1 MTTLNRG
8 TRRRL
13 ERNGVVVKELESIIE
28 ERTRNAI
35 HHTVRHYSAVL
46 ALCLRD
52 KLGFGKKRAQR
63 FMKDVETMFDDIL
76 AGYLTLDDVIETVE
90 EELGITI

>member
-1 MTTLNRG
+1 MTTLNRA

-13 ERNGVVVKELESIIE
+13 ERNGIVVKELESIIE
-28 ERTRNAI
+28 ERTKDAI
-35 HHTVRHYSAVL
+35 DYTVKQYSAVL

-63 FMKDVETMFDDIL
+63 FMKDVDTVFGDIL

>member
-1 MTTLNRG
+1 MTTLNRS

-28 ERTRNAI
+28 ERTRDAI
-35 HHTVRHYSAVL
+35 DYTVKQYSAVV

-52 KLGFGKKRAQR
+52 KLGFGTIRTQR
-63 FMKDVETMFDDIL
+63 FLQDVNEVFDSIIK
-76 AGYLTLDDVIETVE
+76 GYLTLDDVIETVKQ
-90 EELGITI
+90 ELDLEF

>member
-1 MTTLNRG
+1 MKALNRS

-13 ERNGVVVKELESIIE
+13 ERNGVAMKELESIIE

-35 HHTVRHYSAVL
+35 HYTVRHYSAVL

-90 EELGITI
+90 KELDITI

>member
-1 MTTLNRG
+1 MRTLNRG

-28 ERTRNAI
+28 ERTRDAI
-35 HHTVRHYSAVL
+35 DYTVRQYSAVL
-46 ALCLRD
+46 ALCLKD

-63 FMKDVETMFDDIL
+63 FMKDVDTMFGDVL

-90 EELGITI
+90 KELDITI

>member
-1 MTTLNRG
+1 MTTLNRA

-28 ERTRNAI
+28 KRTRDAI
-35 HHTVRHYSAVL
+35 EYTVRQYSAVV

-63 FMKDVETMFDDIL
+63 FMKAIDTMFGDIT

-90 EELGITI
+90 EELGIRI

>member
-13 ERNGVVVKELESIIE
+13 QRNGVVVKELESIIE
-28 ERTRNAI
+28 EQTRNAI
-35 HHTVRHYSAVL
+35 DYTVRQYSAVV
-46 ALCLRD
+46 ALCLKD
-52 KLGFGKKRAQR
+52 KLGFGKTRAQR
-63 FMKDVETMFDDIL
+63 FLKDVDTMFSDVL

-90 EELGITI
+90 KELNITI

>member
-8 TRRRL
+8 TKRRL
-13 ERNGVVVKELESIIE
+13 ERNGIVVKELESIIE
-28 ERTRNAI
+28 ERTRDAI
-35 HHTVRHYSAVL
+35 KYTVWQYSAVV

-63 FMKDVETMFDDIL
+63 FMKDVDTMFGDVL

-90 EELGITI
+90 KELNITI

>member
-1 MTTLNRG
+1 MTTLNRS

-28 ERTRNAI
+28 KRTKDAI
-35 HHTVRHYSAVL
+35 DYTVKQYSAVL

-52 KLGFGKKRAQR
+52 KLGFGKIRTRR
-63 FMKDVETMFDDIL
+63 FLQEVNEVFDSIIK
-76 AGYLTLDDVIETVE
+76 GYLTLDDVIETVKQ
-90 EELGITI
+90 ELDLEF

>member
-1 MTTLNRG
+1 MTTLNRR

-13 ERNGVVVKELESIIE
+13 ERNGVVIKELESIIE
-28 ERTRNAI
+28 ERTRDAI
-35 HHTVRHYSAVL
+35 DYTVRQYSAVL

-63 FMKDVETMFDDIL
+63 FLKDVDTMFSDIL

-90 EELGITI
+90 KELDITI

>member
-1 MTTLNRG
+1 MTTLNRS

-28 ERTRNAI
+28 ERTRDAI
-35 HHTVRHYSAVL
+35 DYTVKQYSAVL

-52 KLGFGKKRAQR
+52 KLGFGKIRTQR
-63 FMKDVETMFDDIL
+63 FLQDVNEVFDSIIK
-76 AGYLTLDDVIETVE
+76 GYLSLDDVIETVNQ
-90 EELGITI
+90 ELDLEF

>member
-1 MTTLNRG
+1 MRTLNRS

-28 ERTRNAI
+28 ERTRDAI
-35 HHTVRHYSAVL
+35 DYTVKQYSAVL

-52 KLGFGKKRAQR
+52 KLGFGKIRTRR
-63 FMKDVETMFDDIL
+63 FLQDDNEVFDSIIK
-76 AGYLTLDDVIETVE
+76 GYLTLDDVIETVKQ
-90 EELGITI
+90 ELDLEF

>member
-1 MTTLNRG
+1 MTALNRS

-28 ERTRNAI
+28 ERTRDAI
-35 HHTVRHYSAVL
+35 DYTVRQYSAVL

-63 FMKDVETMFDDIL
+63 FLKDVDTMFSDIL

-90 EELGITI
+90 KELDITI

>member
-1 MTTLNRG
+1 MTTLNRA

-28 ERTRNAI
+28 ERTRDAI
-35 HHTVRHYSAVL
+35 DYTVRQYSAVV

-52 KLGFGKKRAQR
+52 KLGFGKQRAQR
-63 FMKDVETMFDDIL
+63 FMKDVDTMFADIS
-76 AGYLTLDDVIETVE
+76 AGRLTLDDVIETVE
-90 EELGITI
+90 KELDITI

>member
-1 MTTLNRG
+1 MTTLNRS

-28 ERTRNAI
+28 ERTRDAI
-35 HHTVRHYSAVL
+35 DYTVRQYSAVV

-52 KLGFGKKRAQR
+52 KLGFGKIRARR
-63 FMKDVETMFDDIL
+63 FLQDVNEVFDSIIK
-76 AGYLTLDDVIETVE
+76 GYLTLDDVIETVKQ
-90 EELGITI
+90 ELDLEF

>member
-8 TRRRL
+8 IRRRL

-28 ERTRNAI
+28 ERTRDAI
-35 HHTVRHYSAVL
+35 DYTVRQYSAVL
-46 ALCLRD
+46 ALCLKD
-52 KLGFGKKRAQR
+52 KLGFGKTRAQR
-63 FMKDVETMFDDIL
+63 FMKDVDTMFGDIM

-90 EELGITI
+90 KELNIKI

>member
-1 MTTLNRG
+1 MRTLNRS

-28 ERTRNAI
+28 ERTRDAI
-35 HHTVRHYSAVL
+35 DYTVKQYSAVL

-52 KLGFGKKRAQR
+52 KLGFGKIRTRR
-63 FMKDVETMFDDIL
+63 FLQDVNEVFDSIIK
-76 AGYLTLDDVIETVE
+76 GYLTLDDVIETVKQ
-90 EELGITI
+90 ELDLEF

>member
-8 TRRRL
+8 IRRRL

-28 ERTRNAI
+28 ERTRDAI
-35 HHTVRHYSAVL
+35 DYTVRQYSAVL
-46 ALCLRD
+46 ALCLKD
-52 KLGFGKKRAQR
+52 KLGFGKTRAQR
-63 FMKDVETMFDDIL
+63 FMKDVDTMFGDII

-90 EELGITI
+90 KELNIKI

>member
-28 ERTRNAI
+28 ERTRDAI
-35 HHTVRHYSAVL
+35 DYTVRQYSAVL

-52 KLGFGKKRAQR
+52 KLGFGKIRVQR
-63 FMKDVETMFDDIL
+63 FLQDVNEVFDSIIK
-76 AGYLTLDDVIETVE
+76 GYLSLDDVIETVKQ
-90 EELGITI
+90 ELDLEF

>member
-28 ERTRNAI
+28 ERTKDAI
-35 HHTVRHYSAVL
+35 DYTVRQYSAVL
-46 ALCLRD
+46 ALCLKD

-63 FMKDVETMFDDIL
+63 FMKHVDTMFGDIL

-90 EELGITI
+90 KELDITI

>member
-1 MTTLNRG
+1 MRTLNRG

-13 ERNGVVVKELESIIE
+13 ERNGVVMKELESIIE
-28 ERTRNAI
+28 ERTRNTI
-35 HHTVRHYSAVL
+35 DYTVKQYSAVL
-46 ALCLRD
+46 ALCLKD

-63 FMKDVETMFDDIL
+63 FMKDVDTMFGDII

-90 EELGITI
+90 KELDITI